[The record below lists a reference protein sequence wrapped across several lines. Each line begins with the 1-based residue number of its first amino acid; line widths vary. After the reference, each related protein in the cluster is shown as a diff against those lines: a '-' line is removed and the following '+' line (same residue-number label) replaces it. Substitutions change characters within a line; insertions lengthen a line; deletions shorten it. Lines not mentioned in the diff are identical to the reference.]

1 MLPPKIKPQ
10 KPSADQRRYDNLA
23 SRTNVSPSQ
32 QRLMDRLGKKLGI
45 GAPNIRLPSIPGNF
59 DPDREGLYPGPRV
72 RGGPADPPVSRPPMP
87 GPGVGFDADRAYPGP
102 RVRGGPIDPPVS
114 RPPTGGPMNPGP
126 MPPPQR
132 PSNFGDGRDYFIPDA
147 PLPPGMFGTMGGTGY
162 DPKTGRMD
170 LGTAGGSGQFVSN
183 PPGTGGI
190 GGATGTGGIST
201 GYNTGMPATNT
212 YQNTGG
218 FGSPTGSPTNFFN
231 TQTNPSPFG
240 GAFKKGGAV
249 KAKKMASGGMTA
261 KASPA
266 RRGDGIAQRGK
277 TKGRM
282 V

>member
-102 RVRGGPIDPPVS
+102 RVRGGPTAPPVS
-114 RPPTGGPMNPGP
+114 RPPTSGPMNPGP
-126 MPPPQR
+126 MPPP
-132 PSNFGDGRDYFIPDA
+132 
-147 PLPPGMFGTMGGTGY
+147 PG
-162 DPKTGRMD
+162 
-170 LGTAGGSGQFVSN
+170 
-183 PPGTGGI
+183 
-190 GGATGTGGIST
+190 
-201 GYNTGMPATNT
+201 
-212 YQNTGG
+212 
-218 FGSPTGSPTNFFN
+218 
-231 TQTNPSPFG
+231 
-240 GAFKKGGAV
+240 
-249 KAKKMASGGMTA
+249 GGMKRGGKVKSMSSSGMTS
-261 KASPA
+261 KASTA
-266 RRGDGIAQRGK
+266 SKRGDGIAQRGK

-282 V
+282 C